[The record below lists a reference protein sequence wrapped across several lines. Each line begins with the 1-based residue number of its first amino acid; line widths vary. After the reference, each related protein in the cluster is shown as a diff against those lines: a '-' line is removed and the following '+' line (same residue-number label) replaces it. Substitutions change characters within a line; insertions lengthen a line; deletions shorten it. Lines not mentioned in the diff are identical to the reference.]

1 MKRLINIYNNIRAAH
16 FTTSRRNQIA
26 FEAFIAR
33 RGVLSE
39 QDSYESSDI
48 RKEKKNSSG
57 SRSHFRVWTSK

>member
-1 MKRLINIYNNIRAAH
+1 MKRLLNIYNNIRAAH

-33 RGVLSE
+33 RDVLLE

-48 RKEKKNSSG
+48 RKEKTSG
-57 SRSHFRVWTSK
+57 ESRSHSQDWTSK